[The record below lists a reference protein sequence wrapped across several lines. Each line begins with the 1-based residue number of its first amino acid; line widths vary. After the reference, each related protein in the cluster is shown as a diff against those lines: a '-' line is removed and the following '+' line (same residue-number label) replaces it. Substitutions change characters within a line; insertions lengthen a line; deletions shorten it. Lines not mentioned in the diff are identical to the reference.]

1 MIRVRVTATGAVAP
15 PGVAS
20 SAQTA
25 TVISFGG
32 GGTHAHD
39 GRGHRVL
46 PVEPLLQRRPGNVI
60 EVPELATSN
69 LLVSGN
75 PDAVLPL
82 GDLQYENGTLS
93 EFLAS
98 YDLLGPLNDRRE
110 DVPVSGNHEY
120 NTSGGAGYYQY
131 WRQKTGQD
139 KAHQATNGYYSFE
152 LGAWHI
158 VVLNSNCSAVGGCG
172 STSPQ
177 VQWLRA
183 DLQAHPTQCTLA
195 AWHHPL
201 FNGTKDATIK
211 TNGAFKP
218 LWDALY
224 QRGAEIVL
232 NGHVHHYQRFAPMNP
247 SGASDPTNGIREFIV
262 GTGGIEKG
270 GSSFV
275 VGTLQA
281 TAKTY
286 GVLKLTLPGAT
297 PGSSPP
303 QPVSLS
309 PTPGRAPVTEPR
321 ALPREL
327 GKRPLDL
334 RVRVLE
340 VGELAGQVVVVGGH
354 VEMAVAAEVEGD
366 DLLLPD
372 ALHASASSMAP
383 RIAWAAS
390 GAGMIALGP
399 REGQRRLEDGVLRGR
414 PPPRSARAS

>member
-1 MIRVRVTATGAVAP
+1 VSDDVGKTIRVTVTATGAVAP

-32 GGTHAHD
+32 GGTRTLMTAGD
-39 GRGHRVL
+39 IACSPSSSSFNGGQGTSSKCR
-46 PVEPLLQRRPGNVI
+46 Q
-60 EVPELATSN
+60 LATSN
-69 LLVSGN
+69 LLLSGN

-98 YDLLGPLNDRRE
+98 YDLSWGRSTIAAKTY
-110 DVPVSGNHEY
+110 PVSGNHEY

-131 WRQKTGQD
+131 WKQKTGQD
-139 KAHQATNGYYSFE
+139 QAHQATNGYYSFE

-286 GVLKLTLPGAT
+286 GVLKLTLAA
-297 PGSSPP
+297 GSYNW
-303 QPVSLS
+303 QF
-309 PTPGRAPVTEPR
+309 
-321 ALPREL
+321 LPAA
-327 GKRPLDL
+327 
-334 RVRVLE
+334 
-340 VGELAGQVVVVGGH
+340 GESFTDAG
-354 VEMAVAAEVEGD
+354 
-366 DLLLPD
+366 
-372 ALHASASSMAP
+372 
-383 RIAWAAS
+383 S
-390 GAGMIALGP
+390 GTCH
-399 REGQRRLEDGVLRGR
+399 
-414 PPPRSARAS
+414 